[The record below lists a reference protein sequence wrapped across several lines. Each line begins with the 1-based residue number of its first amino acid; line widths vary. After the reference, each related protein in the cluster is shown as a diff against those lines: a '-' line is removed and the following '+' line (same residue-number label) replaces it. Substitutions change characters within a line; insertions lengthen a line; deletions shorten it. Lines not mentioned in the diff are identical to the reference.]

1 MIPLLNKPELLKR
14 LQAKVHIEAGG
25 QVSRVT
31 GIPPHIENAVLCT
44 KLLTLCKETLVE
56 VRSLTSSVR
65 DAVSQV
71 YEEKA
76 IENGMLTGERLKE
89 MFQSFHGEILQAIDS
104 KIVLLGTALPQYP

>member
-1 MIPLLNKPELLKR
+1 M
-14 LQAKVHIEAGG
+14 
-25 QVSRVT
+25 T
-31 GIPPHIENAVLCT
+31 GILPHIENAVLCT

-104 KIVLLGTALPQYP
+104 KIVLLGTALPQDPQDGDSAERDNIFCRKFNRGSM